1 MKRGKAAL
9 MKPPRWS
16 RHDPDAQPKRRMMCK
31 CGEFFQDC
39 TFRYALRKC
48 DSCEHKACD
57 NHLYYL
63 KCDAKGVPSLVKCVC
78 CITEL
83 RAKDGYER
91 AQSSGDGTA
100 AFSW

>member
-1 MKRGKAAL
+1 
-9 MKPPRWS
+9 MKPLLWS

-39 TFRYALRKC
+39 TFRYGLRKC